1 LWQDHDD
8 NEAVEAVLAER
19 KVGGKTEYKVRWVGF
34 DASHDEWLPEERFTS
49 GMNSLVRNWQARNK
63 KKAENQQIQSN
74 KKQGKKADKP
84 KAYKPDRKAKVG
96 DVIAIYA
103 GGKSEKG
110 VFFMGKVL
118 EVLPGGKLKVHWW
131 SGARGKMDGVWSP
144 EYKRPKG
151 KQQKGTAGPYT
162 GRIELAS
169 VMDRVP
175 SLNGQKK
182 GKVPAGQLKEL
193 IKLFDFSLWHV
204 KFKF

>member
-1 LWQDHDD
+1 MEEFPHGDQSGLWQDHDD

-151 KQQKGTAGPYT
+151 KQQKGTAGP
-162 GRIELAS
+162 
-169 VMDRVP
+169 
-175 SLNGQKK
+175 
-182 GKVPAGQLKEL
+182 
-193 IKLFDFSLWHV
+193 
-204 KFKF
+204 